1 MPLTLAELRD
11 YQADA
16 LADDVDID
24 LERMQHWT
32 EEQARAYFESGGT
45 VEPPPPKASLTA
57 SVTTT
62 LELLEALGM
71 VHLEDEMSRSPLAPV
86 TLSKLQAWGL
96 NGRITLLDS
105 FAKAGV
111 KHLAERK
118 KLAEAV
124 EDGLTR
130 GFIKP
135 AADERAPYNYS
146 PAPVRVSAPP
156 LSPPVHVL
164 SPAMSPP
171 VMVLRPSETQ
181 LQDISELSLE
191 GFKGPPLLVSFYSGG
206 LNAFDGR
213 KILRRWLA
221 AAKLAGF
228 DEGGLVLDG
237 PMEYEESC
245 TTYHEFVAALIAKV
259 NQADPAKTRP
269 ILLVGHS
276 RGAMSAF
283 ALAHALGPRVKKL
296 YVVAC
301 RPPLPPAGAFSLN
314 DAWGVGLSD
323 EGRQQLSRLSD
334 EKVLTGLRS
343 WENEMLTRWLDSPRA
358 EWPGAVAETV
368 ARVRREYSSPV
379 LATMPLVPLSVPIL
393 GVAAADEGPK
403 GETAQKMEG
412 WKAMTTK
419 GFELKV
425 LEGLGHFNI
434 LQPVRAI
441 DGTTTPL
448 YDALLCDMT
457 GRPSGSFLRPPI

>member
-237 PMEYEESC
+237 PMEYESC
-245 TTYHEFVAALIAKV
+245 TTPTSLSRPSSQGQPGRPREDA
-259 NQADPAKTRP
+259 ADPVRK
-269 ILLVGHS
+269 H

-283 ALAHALGPRVKKL
+283 AFARARAAWKL
-296 YVVAC
+296 YVVL
-301 RPPLPPAGAFSLN
+301 LPPAAAAGRRVQPERHGEPAQRRREAAALAPQRREGAHRTTQLGER
-314 DAWGVGLSD
+314 DAD
-323 EGRQQLSRLSD
+323 E
-334 EKVLTGLRS
+334 
-343 WENEMLTRWLDSPRA
+343 
-358 EWPGAVAETV
+358 V
-368 ARVRREYSSPV
+368 ARLAASRVAGRSCRNRR
-379 LATMPLVPLSVPIL
+379 AR
-393 GVAAADEGPK
+393 
-403 GETAQKMEG
+403 TA
-412 WKAMTTK
+412 
-419 GFELKV
+419 
-425 LEGLGHFNI
+425 
-434 LQPVRAI
+434 
-441 DGTTTPL
+441 
-448 YDALLCDMT
+448 
-457 GRPSGSFLRPPI
+457 